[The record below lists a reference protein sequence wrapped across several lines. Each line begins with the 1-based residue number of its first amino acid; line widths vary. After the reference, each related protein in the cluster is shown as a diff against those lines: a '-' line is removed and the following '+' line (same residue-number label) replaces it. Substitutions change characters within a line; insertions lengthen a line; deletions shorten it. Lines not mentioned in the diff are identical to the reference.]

1 MALWS
6 KRQRPIA
13 SRLYRVFHYT
23 CNRMARFNKISKM
36 AFEYTELATSKPSFA
51 HTFSLFL
58 SLVTASAPLHS
69 TNLVFALILPFVTNF
84 LVLSK
89 EGTGLAMFE
98 IGEPCLCKWISV
110 NISNVNICAN
120 VFFGSFFSCRNV
132 IF

>member
-23 CNRMARFNKISKM
+23 CNRMARLNKISKI
-36 AFEYTELATSKPSFA
+36 AFEYTELATSRPSFA
-51 HTFSLFL
+51 HTFSLFF
-58 SLVTASAPLHS
+58 SLVTTLHF

-84 LVLSK
+84 LILSK
-89 EGTGLAMFE
+89 ERTCLAMSQ
-98 IGEPCLCKWISV
+98 IREPCLCKWISV

-120 VFFGSFFSCRNV
+120 VFFGSFFSSKCNLLKTW
-132 IF
+132 